1 MKMNY
6 QTILK
11 TTLLACTVGI
21 MAACS
26 SDGYDDETP
35 YLAQNYSNKLADGDK
50 ANLALTYSGS
60 ELIGKNVTF
69 RTSDS
74 KTGTLKLQNILPHE
88 TETTL
93 SNVSLISDGK
103 GGYSFNGI
111 STTPLNTTF
120 SFKGKV
126 NGEKMSLDLTDI
138 KTPTNYLTET
148 GKWTMGKP
156 GEYGDNTYGT
166 GHGIAQVKDLTIDFG
181 GFPITLPAGNDF
193 GQMAGTIFGNFIGT
207 VLRDVTFNKDGNI
220 TASYAPIPS
229 DMTDNIIQLL
239 GSPIEREDDE
249 WKQSPTNLATAFMTN
264 DSTLYVTPNVDMII
278 HRIQADK
285 NTTTTATRAA
295 SNDYIEHGTFPQNL
309 TDTYATLNQW
319 TTTGL
324 KLIVRKDKENGSI
337 EVVLKADEIKALL
350 KLAKTLPST
359 IRDKEIE
366 AGPLGKM
373 TIGSLLDI
381 FEFSKDFYVSIY
393 FSPASETSNKNA
405 N

>member
-103 GGYSFNGI
+103 GGYSFNGM

-138 KTPTNYLTET
+138 KVPASKAT
-148 GKWTMGKP
+148 GK
-156 GEYGDNTYGT
+156 
-166 GHGIAQVKDLTIDFG
+166 LTIVMSDPSY
-181 GFPITLPAGNDF
+181 FPEGVKKEIDGKLVDNVYEQKTPIYAQTDNEDIAIIYLIGTF
-193 GQMAGTIFGNFIGT
+193 AGTQINDA
-207 VLRDVTFNKDGNI
+207 LQSLTFETDGNLI
-220 TASYAPIPS
+220 ATYKDKTTNTWKESPK
-229 DMTDNIIQLL
+229 NLL
-239 GSPIEREDDE
+239 TYYVEG
-249 WKQSPTNLATAFMTN
+249 
-264 DSTLYVTPNVDMII
+264 DSAVYITPNVDMII
-278 HRIQADK
+278 NEIQKGQQKTRGISA
-285 NTTTTATRAA
+285 TTPSDLEKA
-295 SNDYIEHGTFPQNL
+295 
-309 TDTYATLNQW
+309 YAQLNKW
-319 TTTGL
+319 STTGI
-324 KLIVRKDKENGSI
+324 KFAFKENPYNFNSGKAI
-337 EVVLKADEIKALL
+337 NVTGNYWQYEGDYVLYLTKDEIKDMLPLVDLFQDKIINALPDDYKDMVGMML
-350 KLAKTLPST
+350 PTLLQGINKANVFELGFCLNKT
-359 IRDKEIE
+359 K
-366 AGPLGKM
+366 
-373 TIGSLLDI
+373 
-381 FEFSKDFYVSIY
+381 
-393 FSPASETSNKNA
+393 
-405 N
+405 